1 MRINRATSRK
11 LKRIIFVDIENPNNM
26 KYLVIPLILMAG
38 FVQAQSTFKSLQDF
52 QLEYDFEIETTPIN
66 LNLQDPI
73 FSINQNHSSDVKMFA
88 PQAYNLSNYP
98 MRDLSKMDDLL
109 MGTALSNTLQLG
121 RQKIETVY
129 IFDLNGNFRSH
140 QTSFPIGK

>member
-1 MRINRATSRK
+1 
-11 LKRIIFVDIENPNNM
+11 M

-38 FVQAQSTFKSLQDF
+38 FVKAQSTFKSLQDF

-129 IFDLNGNFRSH
+129 IFDLHGNFRSH